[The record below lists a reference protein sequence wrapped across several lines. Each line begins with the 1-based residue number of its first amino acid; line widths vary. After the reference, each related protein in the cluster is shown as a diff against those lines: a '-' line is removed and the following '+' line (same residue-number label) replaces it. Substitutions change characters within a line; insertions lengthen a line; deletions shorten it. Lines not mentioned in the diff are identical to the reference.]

1 MARYRSRLAENERVR
16 NESGEGE
23 ARSCAP
29 VSQICA
35 FTLLLST
42 AIVRV
47 PNSTPIVD
55 LLSILNPLRTKR
67 ESTVA
72 RDEGVLVPPSI
83 ACIQFLYGQHGADG
97 QGFSGHLRVNQQRG
111 ETDDFPTPESPARAS

>member
-1 MARYRSRLAENERVR
+1 MR
-16 NESGEGE
+16 NGSGEGE

-35 FTLLLST
+35 FILLLST

-55 LLSILNPLRTKR
+55 LLSILNPLRMKR

-72 RDEGVLVPPSI
+72 RDERVLVPPSI
-83 ACIQFLYGQHGADG
+83 AYIQFLYGQQGADG
-97 QGFSGHLRVNQQRG
+97 QGFSGHLRVNQQGR
-111 ETDDFPTPESPARAS
+111 ETDDFPTPESPARVS